1 MGVILNRP
9 FQKESVST
17 PTIMGDIRDGEVDAT
32 FIQVI
37 EQCQQVTLSILI
49 P

>member
-1 MGVILNRP
+1 MDMILCRP

-17 PTIMGDIRDGEVDAT
+17 PTIMGDVRDGEVNAT